1 MLILLLACTDVT
13 TDTSDSAVVDDFCTS
28 TADAGTSSLEEG
40 TGTGT
45 SGQVVGQFIQDVV
58 VDPRDPQYVAFLDYL
73 LDNQD
78 VGGASSRG
86 RTDAEG
92 RFTATLGAGNWQVQ
106 TSGHQGS
113 YYCAQETVF
122 QVQAG
127 KLTKLCINMD
137 CN

>member
-1 MLILLLACTDVT
+1 MT
-13 TDTSDSAVVDDFCTS
+13 
-28 TADAGTSSLEEG
+28 